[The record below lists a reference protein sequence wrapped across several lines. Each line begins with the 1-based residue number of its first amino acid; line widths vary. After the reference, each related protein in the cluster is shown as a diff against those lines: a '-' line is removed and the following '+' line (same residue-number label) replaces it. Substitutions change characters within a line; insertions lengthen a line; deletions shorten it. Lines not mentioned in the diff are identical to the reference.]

1 MKLPLRQREARNN
14 GQIAGRKIHKP
25 ALFASLAPS
34 VKHGITLDQSYNETK
49 FSVPFGFYLIMA
61 AQFFSAL
68 ADNALLIA
76 AIAALREMQAPSEY
90 EPLLKT
96 FFTLSY
102 VLLAAFVG
110 AFADSMPKWRVM
122 FISNSIKIV
131 GCSMMFYGA
140 HPLLAYAVVGLGAA
154 AYSPAKYGIL
164 TEYLPHRLLV
174 VANGWIE
181 GLTVGAI
188 ILGVVIGG
196 TLIRP
201 EVAQH
206 LLAFDF
212 PLLDTGVDTVGE
224 MALSIVAI
232 LYIIAAVFNLYVP
245 DTGVDHKP
253 LKKNPFYLI
262 HEFNH
267 CLALLWRD
275 KLGQISLAV
284 TTLFWGAGATL
295 QFIVIKWSEVAL
307 NLDLSKASLLQGVVA
322 VGVAVGAIVAARF
335 ITLRKSVRVIPLG
348 IAMGV
353 IVLLMNFVQ
362 TLWLAIPLLI
372 LIGALSGFFVVPMN
386 ALLQHRGHILMGAGH
401 SIAVQNFNENLSI
414 LIMTG
419 LYFVMIKI
427 DLSIY
432 WVVTMF
438 GLFVSGLM
446 YLIRQRHFA
455 NQKLQ
460 DDVQHL
466 DDSAHH

>member
-1 MKLPLRQREARNN
+1 MHIKD
-14 GQIAGRKIHKP
+14 KH
-25 ALFASLAPS
+25 ASLVSNPER
-34 VKHGITLDQSYNETK
+34 GINLAQSNIRDK
-49 FSVPFGFYLIMA
+49 FFVPFGFYIIMA

-76 AIAALREMQAPSEY
+76 AIAALREMHAPAEY

-96 FFTLSY
+96 FFTVSY
-102 VLLAAFVG
+102 VVLAAFVG
-110 AFADSMPKWRVM
+110 AFADSMPKGRVM
-122 FISNSIKIV
+122 LISNGIKIV
-131 GCSMMFYGA
+131 GCSMMFFGA

-154 AYSPAKYGIL
+154 SYSPAKYGIL

-201 EVAQH
+201 EVAAH
-206 LLAFDF
+206 LLSFDF
-212 PLLDTGVDTVGE
+212 PLFETGVDTVGE
-224 MALSIVAI
+224 MALSVVAV
-232 LYIIAAVFNLYVP
+232 LYILAAVFNLYVP
-245 DTGVDHKP
+245 DTGVDHKV
-253 LKKNPFYLI
+253 LKKNPWFLI

-275 KLGQISLAV
+275 RLGQISLAV

-295 QFIVIKWSEVAL
+295 QFIVIKWAEVS
-307 NLDLSKASLLQGVVA
+307 LDLGLSKSSMLQGVVA
-322 VGVAVGAIVAARF
+322 VGVAIGAVAAAKF

-348 IAMGV
+348 IAMGL
-353 IVLLMNFVQ
+353 IVLAMNFVHEI
-362 TLWLAIPLLI
+362 WLAVPLLI
-372 LIGALSGFFVVPMN
+372 IIGGLSGFFVVPMN

-401 SIAVQNFNENLSI
+401 SIAVQNFNENISI
-414 LIMTG
+414 LVMTG
-419 LYFVMIKI
+419 LYYLMIKM
-427 DLSIY
+427 DMSIY
-432 WVVTMF
+432 WVVTLF

-446 YLIRQRHFA
+446 YLIRERHFA
-455 NQKLQ
+455 NQAIQ